1 MPNTTE
7 QGKVI
12 MENLRAM
19 STYDLSFRLAF
30 NQFESELERTL
41 ALTIIQ
47 ERDFKPK
54 EPDVESTETKAVK
67 PPLKG
72 SKTEKIY
79 NLFQE
84 GKTPA
89 EIYDVLTKKK
99 VVVYYPEIYRVQRE
113 YFPDRVKKKKKG

>member
-12 MENLRAM
+12 MENLRAT
-19 STYDLSFRLAF
+19 STYDLAFRLAF

-54 EPDVESTETKAVK
+54 EEPDVESSETKTVK

-72 SKTEKIY
+72 SKTEKIF
-79 NLFQE
+79 NLF
-84 GKTPA
+84 
-89 EIYDVLTKKK
+89 D
-99 VVVYYPEIYRVQRE
+99 
-113 YFPDRVKKKKKG
+113 